1 MAANISLV
9 WSADLLAARHGGGRL
24 RGARKFSFKRVRKYK
39 DHGTVLLYIYI
50 YKARTNIQYTTTLS
64 EKTVH
69 VCVLTFSKAMLVTD
83 VLM

>member
-24 RGARKFSFKRVRKYK
+24 RGARKFSQENTK
-39 DHGTVLLYIYI
+39 TMELSCYIFICI

-64 EKTVH
+64 QKTVH

>member
-39 DHGTVLLYIYI
+39 DHGTVLLFIFIYTRLALI
-50 YKARTNIQYTTTLS
+50 FNIRLHSRKRQSMYVCLLS
-64 EKTVH
+64 AKQ
-69 VCVLTFSKAMLVTD
+69 C
-83 VLM
+83 